1 MECGPPVLYLATATA
16 SDDEMAERIRLHQQR
31 RPAEWLTAESPR
43 SLHVAIGSARTLIV
57 EDLTLL
63 LNNLMLEAPAEAEA
77 RARDEVDAVLTISAH
92 VILVSNE
99 VGMGIVPAT
108 LLGREFRDA
117 LGRLN
122 QHAAA
127 AVEEAYF
134 LVASLP
140 LRLK

>member
-1 MECGPPVLYLATATA
+1 
-16 SDDEMAERIRLHQQR
+16 LHQQQ
-31 RPAEWLTAESPR
+31 RPAAWLTAESPR

-77 RARDEVDAVLTISAH
+77 RARDEVDAVLKISAH